1 MRAGR
6 WSVQSS
12 RYDVFVSY
20 SHQRDHPLAEALQ
33 AELQNFARPWHRP
46 RAPRALQAGGSGT
59 SVAFA
64 H

>member
-1 MRAGR
+1 
-6 WSVQSS
+6 VQSS
-12 RYDVFVSY
+12 RYDAFVSY